1 MNNSIKIR
9 RMAGMAILI
18 AVAIILQF
26 IATYVKFGPLEI
38 NLGLIAIAIGGFLYG
53 PLYGMIIG
61 IVVGV
66 VICVSPATIQFF
78 MLFDTA
84 HPWISIII
92 TIVLCLAKTGIA
104 GLVSGYVFKVLK
116 KFNFTFASIASTLLI
131 PIINTGI
138 FIVGVLVYFLPIYG
152 NAGGLFAAIFT
163 TNLLV
168 EVCIVSI
175 LSPVIAYLVRILSKN
190 RNLGFSLWWK
200 ITDLKLWSGID

>member
-61 IVVGV
+61 VVVGV

-78 MLFDTA
+78 MLFDTV

>member
-61 IVVGV
+61 VVVGV

-78 MLFDTA
+78 MLFDTV

-138 FIVGVLVYFLPIYG
+138 FIFGVLVYFLPIYG